1 LTTSK
6 AQIVL
11 KEVHEGMV
19 GGHFVANI
27 IAKKNQNKG
36 FGQVGNNISRGTF
49 YEVGFQYYRSN
60 QTNM

>member
-1 LTTSK
+1 LTTSE
-6 AQIVL
+6 A
-11 KEVHEGMV
+11 HEGMV

-36 FGQVGNNISRGTF
+36 FGQVSNNISKGTF
-49 YEVGFQYYRSN
+49 YEVRFRFYRSN